1 MLNGHSIVFNNTI
14 CVYNKLGLSFA
25 NVNASQIENT
35 ISSNNRNIGIFLV
48 ENKNINI
55 KNISISHNVDS
66 GLSIVFSMNI
76 YIDDITINDNGIY
89 LVQTKW
95 IYISGFTAVN
105 EYSISNYAQ
114 FIAIDDS
121 QTITIYD
128 TVVNVNMSVVSSG
141 ELSSQPAVIY
151 LYNSTL
157 NLRRC
162 TFMGN
167 RITGVKA
174 IASNITLSGNL
185 IFSNNSA
192 YTGSAFILID
202 NSILILTET
211 CQVHFMNNHAS
222 NTGGVFSIS
231 NTQTFKN
238 NPDCFP
244 ISDPNFCNV
253 SVIPTST
260 CFLRTQIGNSS
271 TNFFNFIIQL
281 EREGRDIVYGGY
293 VAHGLNNNKN
303 CMDTFKQISNI
314 SEASLSLV
322 SSDPL

>member
-14 CVYNKLGLSFA
+14 CMYNKLGLSFA

-35 ISSNNRNIGIFLV
+35 ISSNNRNIGISLV

-192 YTGSAFILID
+192 YTGSAFI
-202 NSILILTET
+202 
-211 CQVHFMNNHAS
+211 
-222 NTGGVFSIS
+222 
-231 NTQTFKN
+231 
-238 NPDCFP
+238 
-244 ISDPNFCNV
+244 
-253 SVIPTST
+253 
-260 CFLRTQIGNSS
+260 
-271 TNFFNFIIQL
+271 
-281 EREGRDIVYGGY
+281 
-293 VAHGLNNNKN
+293 
-303 CMDTFKQISNI
+303 
-314 SEASLSLV
+314 
-322 SSDPL
+322 